1 MSDISEGKLEMSKEF
16 GVDDVI
22 INSSN
27 DAFINKVNEITN
39 NNGFDVTIEAVG
51 LPSTFQN
58 CIDATC
64 FGGRMVLIGVGKQNL
79 DFNFTLIQKKELSVY
94 GSRNALKK
102 DFIELIEI
110 VKNGNVPLEK
120 IITNTYQFND
130 ADKAFKDF
138 SNNKGDMLK
147 VSIDFSNI
155 K

>member
-58 CIDATC
+58 CIDAAC

-110 VKNGNVPLEK
+110 VKNGNVSLEK

>member
-1 MSDISEGKLEMSKEF
+1 
-16 GVDDVI
+16 
-22 INSSN
+22 
-27 DAFINKVNEITN
+27 
-39 NNGFDVTIEAVG
+39 
-51 LPSTFQN
+51 
-58 CIDATC
+58 
-64 FGGRMVLIGVGKQNL
+64 MVLIGVGKQNS